1 MKKIPV
7 LLAVCLGSALWLTA
21 QDNAISK
28 YFDKYLDDP
37 TFQQFKVSEK
47 SFELFEE
54 LEGETLEEQIVIDAI
69 ANLEGVLVLVNE
81 KSTNAFEQ
89 YQEATATIESD
100 GNYEE
105 LVSVQHATENMQIL
119 IREELDEIREFLL
132 IAGGG
137 EHFILASLYG
147 EIDLPSI
154 MRFGRI
160 LKQHSSHW
168 FELIEDEQ
176 TKELVFK
183 KDQFGKP
190 TAITLNTETEKF
202 EDIKVFP
209 NVVLDKVNIQDQSNQ
224 NGSYQLEFFSLMG
237 ESIQKMDR
245 VTLPYTLKFND
256 LPSGAYFLRL
266 TNNEGIYK
274 NFRIV
279 KP

>member
-7 LLAVCLGSALWLTA
+7 LLALCLGSVIWLTA

-28 YFDKYLDDP
+28 YFEEYLDDP
-37 TFQQFKVSEK
+37 TFQQFKVSEA
-47 SFELFEE
+47 SFELFED
-54 LEGETLEEQIVIDAI
+54 LEGETLEEQRAIDAI
-69 ANLEGVLVLVNE
+69 ANLEGVLVLSNK
-81 KSTNAFEQ
+81 KSANAFKL
-89 YQEATATIESD
+89 YQEATSTIEAD

-105 LVSVQHATENMQIL
+105 LVSVRHANENMQIL

-137 EHFILASLYG
+137 EQFILASLYG
-147 EIDLPSI
+147 EIDLPHI
-154 MRFGRI
+154 MHFGKV
-160 LKQHSSHW
+160 LKNNSQDW
-168 FELIEDEQ
+168 FELVEDGQ

-183 KDQFGKP
+183 KDQLGQS
-190 TAITLNTETEKF
+190 TLTLNSDSEKF
-202 EDIKVFP
+202 EDIQVYP
-209 NVVLDKVNIQDQSNQ
+209 NVVLDKVNIKDQAN
-224 NGSYQLEFFSLMG
+224 NTGSYQLEFFSLMG
-237 ESIQKMDR
+237 ESIQKMDQ

-266 TNNEGIYK
+266 TNSEGTYK